1 MEVQDKPTKQRTEVR
16 QASLVEAALLLAA
29 QRSPADITTADL
41 ARAVGI
47 SQGAVFKHFASKEA
61 IWLAVLDWVAETLMA
76 RLQAAAAGAEPTAL
90 PALRAVFMAHVDF
103 ITCYPGVPRLIFQ
116 ELQHSGD
123 TPLKG
128 SVRMLMQRYRTLLM
142 QLLQQAVQQR
152 TLAKG
157 TNLQA
162 AAVLFIGAVQGLMMQ
177 AMISGDLPAMARQ
190 APEVFAIFTQGLFEN
205 RPAFESPSF

>member
-1 MEVQDKPTKQRTEVR
+1 
-16 QASLVEAALLLAA
+16 
-29 QRSPADITTADL
+29 
-41 ARAVGI
+41 
-47 SQGAVFKHFASKEA
+47 
-61 IWLAVLDWVAETLMA
+61 
-76 RLQAAAAGAEPTAL
+76 
-90 PALRAVFMAHVDF
+90 
-103 ITCYPGVPRLIFQ
+103 
-116 ELQHSGD
+116 
-123 TPLKG
+123 
-128 SVRMLMQRYRTLLM
+128 MLMQRYRTLLM